1 MSNENQSILIVD
13 DDPELLEFLSVVL
26 SAADF
31 TSLKAKSGKEALSIL
46 EKNEGN
52 IQAIL
57 SDVNMPDID
66 GYELCKTIRADQRFQ
81 SLPFIFISAHT
92 DLDEKLTGYSAGADD
107 YIAKPILE
115 PQELITKTRY
125 CIENKLQH
133 ITLSKQLSE
142 SFQTTMQA
150 MTYSSHL
157 GAVLLFLQD
166 ASHLTNFTDMA
177 NRLLE
182 TTENF
187 GMNAVVKFTTMKGD
201 LSFRKNG
208 AVTPIEVNI
217 MDLARKKSRFF
228 DFEARTII
236 SYENFS
242 LLIKNMPVDNPETYG
257 TMKDVLGNLCN
268 AIETI
273 TEILLAK
280 ELNQHKNDTM
290 TSVNLAL
297 NDIKTTI
304 TEIQDENTN
313 VIEDMISDVDEAML
327 TLGLTDLQEE
337 NIRTIT
343 QNCLMNSRKVLQKA
357 DVLKEAFNKVHH
369 NLESETK

>member
-242 LLIKNMPVDNPETYG
+242 LLIKNMPADNPETYG

>member
-1 MSNENQSILIVD
+1 MSSENQSILIVD
-13 DDPELLEFLSVVL
+13 DEAELLEFLSVVL
-26 SAADF
+26 SAGGF
-31 TSLKAKSGKEALSIL
+31 NSIKAKSGKEALDIL
-46 EKNEGN
+46 EKNEGH

-66 GYELCKTIRADQRFQ
+66 GYELCKTIRSDQRFQ
-81 SLPFIFISAHT
+81 NLPFIFISALT

-107 YIAKPILE
+107 YIVKPILE
-115 PQELITKTRY
+115 PEELITKTKY
-125 CIENKLQH
+125 FIDNKLQH
-133 ITLSKQLSE
+133 VTLSKQLSE

-166 ASHLTNFTDMA
+166 ASHLSNFPDVA
-177 NRLLE
+177 HRLLE
-182 TTENF
+182 TTENL
-187 GMNAVVKFTTMKGD
+187 GMNAVIKFTTMNGN
-201 LSFRKNG
+201 LSFRKHG
-208 AVTPIEVNI
+208 EVTPLEVNI
-217 MDLARKKSRFF
+217 MELAKQKDRFF

-236 SYENFS
+236 SYDNFS
-242 LLIKNMPVDNPETYG
+242 LLIKNMPIDNPEAYG

-327 TLGLTDLQEE
+327 TLGLTDLQEQ

>member
-1 MSNENQSILIVD
+1 MNSTKQSILIVD
-13 DDPELLEFLSVVL
+13 DEPEILEFLSVIL
-26 SAADF
+26 SAEGLD
-31 TSLKAKSGKEALSIL
+31 SIKASSGKEALTIL
-46 EKNEGN
+46 ENNEGH

-66 GYELCKTIRADQRFQ
+66 GYEFCKIIRADQRFQ
-81 SLPFIFISAHT
+81 SLPFLFISALT
-92 DLDEKLTGYSAGADD
+92 DLEEKLMGYSAGADD
-107 YIAKPILE
+107 YITKPIVE
-115 PQELITKTRY
+115 PQELLAKTRY
-125 CIENKLQH
+125 FIENKLQH
-133 ITLSKQLSE
+133 VTLNKQLGE
-142 SFQTTMQA
+142 SFHTTMQA

-182 TTENF
+182 TTENL
-187 GMNAVVKFTTMKGD
+187 GMNAVVKFTTLNGN
-201 LSFRKNG
+201 LSFRKHG
-208 AVTPIEVNI
+208 DVSPIETNI
-217 MDLARKKSRFF
+217 MELAKQKSRFF

-236 SYENFS
+236 SYDNFS
-242 LLIKNMPVDNPETYG
+242 LLIKNMPINDPDTYG

-280 ELNQHKNDTM
+280 EINQHKNETM

-297 NDIKTTI
+297 NEIESTI
-304 TEIQDENTN
+304 TGIQNENTD

-327 TLGLTDLQEE
+327 TLGLTDSQEE
-337 NIRTIT
+337 SIRTIT
-343 QNCLMNSRKVLQKA
+343 QNCLMHSREVLKKA
-357 DVLKEAFNKVHH
+357 DVLKESFNKVQH
-369 NLESETK
+369 NLKSETK